1 VKAVTAHTNE
11 LYFHA
16 LPEMLAMT
24 VKEDKLY
31 RLALQRGPWQLCVE
45 WHCVAAGHFCR
56 KVGNETMYAF
66 ICAG

>member
-11 LYFHA
+11 LHFHA

-56 KVGNETMYAF
+56 KVGNETM
-66 ICAG
+66 